1 MASLPVKFAEVAQLT
16 ALGID
21 QSFMTWNSLTMES
34 DKHICVRQEGANKS
48 VKISIVDLANPTQV
62 ESHGINAD
70 SAILNPMT
78 EIIALKAET
87 GSGQVLQIF
96 NLKVKVRMKHHTI
109 TDNDKVVF
117 WRWITPATI
126 ALVTNTAVYHWS
138 MEGEGKPAKVFDRDA
153 QLAGAHILGY
163 KISADE
169 KWMSVYG
176 IKKGPTGSVDGCMQ
190 LHSKDRNK
198 STVLE
203 GHCSAFATVKP
214 DGAQNEVTVVAFA
227 QKTAAG
233 QSQVQV
239 VEVGGGNNPTF
250 PRVAGTIRWE
260 DPSDFPTSI
269 AVSEKHTCI
278 YMMSKMGHVFIYDL
292 LTATP
297 IFQSRISESALF
309 VTANHEASGGV
320 IGVNRNGQVLQIAL
334 DEANIVNHICQ
345 TLNNVELAVK
355 FAARN
360 NLPGAEGLFTRQ
372 FDALFNQQRF
382 KEAAQCAAESP
393 MGVLRTA
400 DTIRKFQALP
410 ATGGQSPI
418 LQYFST
424 LLEHGK
430 LNALETVELARPA
443 VQQGKLDMLRKWWD
457 ADKLEG
463 SEELGDMI
471 RQHDNQWAMK
481 IYIKG
486 KSHSKVVAAFLEA
499 GQYDKVILYAQKTD
513 YAPDY
518 ITFLRQMVMI
528 SPKGALDFAM
538 KLAQNEGG
546 SLVDIGQVVDLFMSR
561 NLVQETTEFLL
572 EVLKNNKPE
581 EGPLQTRLLEIN
593 LQMAPQVANAIF
605 ENDMF
610 SHYDRPHIA
619 RLCEQ
624 AGLYQR
630 ALEHYTELSDVKRVI
645 VHTNMIPPEVLI
657 NYFGKLSAEFGLE
670 CLKTLLAT
678 NPQGNA
684 TICVQIATKFS
695 EALGAAEIIP
705 LFEQYN
711 CIQGMFYYLQAV
723 VNFSEDPDVHFKYI
737 QAGCKLGQLPE
748 VERITRES
756 NCYDPVAVRDFL
768 MEARLQD
775 QLPLI
780 NVCDKHDM
788 VEDLVKYLYTNN
800 MLKFI
805 QIYVTDMNP
814 MSAPKVAAALLD
826 CDCSEDVIQQIIT
839 AVRNRCNG
847 DELVAE
853 VEKRNRLK
861 ILKPWLET
869 VISEGNQEPG
879 VHNGL
884 MKVYVDTGNEP
895 EKYLAENLFYDSRDV
910 GVYCEKRDPYLAF
923 ICYKR
928 GQCDDELIEVTTKHN
943 LFRHQASYLVERQ
956 NSELWAR
963 VLDPENPMRQNL
975 IDQVIST
982 ALPATEN
989 PDDVSETVRAFMAAD
1004 LPGQLIELLEKIVIQ
1019 NSVFSEDPNLQN
1031 LLLLTAIKADKTR
1044 VMDYIN
1050 RLDKYD
1056 APDIALIAISADLY
1070 EEAFTIYNKFSLHQ
1084 ECIDVII
1091 TQMTDL
1097 DRAYE
1102 YAERIDNPEVWSRL
1116 GRAQMQACNIKGAV
1130 ESFCKAKDAQDYT
1143 NMVEQ
1148 ASQVEAWED
1157 LVTYLKMA
1165 RSDGGLNKEPV
1176 VDTELIYA
1184 LAKTN
1189 ELAQLEELI
1198 NSPNVAQ
1205 IQVVGDRCFDAAMY
1219 EAAKL
1224 LFLNISNY
1232 GRLASAR
1239 VMLGEFQAAVD
1250 AAKKAMS
1257 PRTWKE
1263 VNFAC
1268 VDAEEFKLAQVCG
1281 LHIIVHAD
1289 ELDDLIN
1296 KYEHGGHFEQLIEL
1310 MEAGTGLERAHM
1322 GIYTELGILY
1332 AKFKDEKLM
1341 NHIKIFGGKI
1351 NIPKLIRA
1359 CEEYQHWLALRVLYQ
1374 KYEEYDNAVT
1384 TMIMHTPEAFEHAVF
1399 KDIITKVANTEILY
1413 KAIKFYLDTVPQEV
1427 NDLMA
1432 TITPRVDH
1440 VRVTRLV
1447 IKEGHLPMVKEYLQ
1461 SVQHN
1466 NLQAVNDALHELYV
1480 EAGDYESVR
1489 KSVETYDNV
1498 DLLKL
1503 AQELEKHELV
1513 EFRRLAAFVYKRK
1526 GKYTNSVELS
1536 KADGMYRDAME
1547 TAAASE
1553 NSETCE
1559 ELLKFFV
1566 EESRQDCFAASLFT
1580 MYDYLTP
1587 DVVLELAY
1595 RFNMMDFALPY
1606 MVQVMREYTTRVQE
1620 LEQRQEK
1627 MADKT
1632 EDLNQLNPTPGMGGY
1647 DMGMGNLALMAPG
1660 MGPMG
1665 GVGMMSGQGQYNTGM
1680 GGYGGY

>member
-1 MASLPVKFAEVAQLT
+1 VKFSEVAQLT

-34 DKHICVRQEGANKS
+34 DKHVCVRQEAAGSKQ
-48 VKISIVDLANPTQV
+48 VKISIVDLTNPAPPET
-62 ESHGINAD
+62 HGINAD

-87 GSGQVLQIF
+87 NSGQVLQIF

-109 TDNDKVVF
+109 ADNDKVVF

-126 ALVTNTAVYHWS
+126 ALVTNTSVYHWGI
-138 MEGEGKPAKVFDRDA
+138 EGEGKPAKVFDRDEK
-153 QLAGAHILGY
+153 LSGAHILGY
-163 KISADE
+163 KISPDE

-190 LHSKDRNK
+190 LYSKDRSK
-198 STVLE
+198 SNVLE
-203 GHCSAFATVKP
+203 GHCSAFATAKP
-214 DGAQNEVTVVAFA
+214 DGAANPVTVVAFA
-227 QKTAAG
+227 QKTAQG

-239 VEVGGGNNPTF
+239 VEVGGGQNPSF
-250 PRVAGTIRWE
+250 PRVAGAIRWE
-260 DPSDFPTSI
+260 DPNDFPTSI
-269 AVSEKHTCI
+269 TVSEKHTAI
-278 YMMSKMGHVFIYDL
+278 YMLSKMGYVFIYDL

-309 VTANHEASGGV
+309 VTANHTDSGGV
-320 IGVNRNGQVLQIAL
+320 IGVNRNGQVLQIAI
-334 DEANIVNHICQ
+334 DEANIVNHICN

-355 FAARN
+355 FASRN
-360 NLPGAEGLFTRQ
+360 NLPGAEGLFSRQ
-372 FDALFNQQRF
+372 FDALFSQQRF

-400 DTIRKFQALP
+400 ETIRKFQSLP
-410 ATGGQSPI
+410 AQGGASPI
-418 LQYFST
+418 LQYFQT

-443 VQQGKLDMLRKWWD
+443 VAQGKLDMLRKWWD

-471 RQHDNQWAMK
+471 RPSDNQWAMK

-486 KSHSKVVAAFLEA
+486 KSHSKVVAAFLES

-513 YAPDY
+513 YTPDY

-528 SPKGALDFAM
+528 SQQGALDFAL

-561 NLVQETTEFLL
+561 NLVQETTSFLL
-572 EVLKNNKPE
+572 DVLKNNRPE
-581 EGPLQTRLLEIN
+581 EAAFQTRLLEIN

-630 ALEHYTELSDVKRVI
+630 ALEHYTELADVKRVI
-645 VHTNMIPPEVLI
+645 VHTNMIPAEVLI
-657 NYFGKLSAEFGLE
+657 GYFGNLSAEFGLE

-678 NPQGNA
+678 NPSGNA
-684 TICVQIATKFS
+684 QICVQIATKYS
-695 EALGAAEIIP
+695 DALGAANIIP

-711 CIQGMFYYLQAV
+711 CIQGLFYYLQAV
-723 VNFSEDPDVHFKYI
+723 VNFSQEADVHFKYI
-737 QAGCKLGQLPE
+737 QAGCKLGQIKE

-756 NCYDPVAVRDFL
+756 SAYDPIEVRDFL

-788 VEDLVKYLYTNN
+788 VEELVKYLYTNN

-826 CDCSEDVIQQIIT
+826 ADCSEDVIQQIIT

-847 DELVAE
+847 EELVAE

-869 VISEGNQEPG
+869 VISEGNQEVG

-895 EKYLAENLFYDSRDV
+895 EKFLAENLFYNSQDV

-956 NSELWAR
+956 SSDLWAR
-963 VLDPENPMRQNL
+963 VLDPENPVRQNL

-1070 EEAFTIYNKFSLHQ
+1070 EEAFTIYNKFGLHQ

-1102 YAERIDNPEVWSRL
+1102 YAERIDNPNVWSRL
-1116 GRAQMQACNIKGAV
+1116 GRAQMQAMNIKGAV

-1148 ASQVEAWED
+1148 ASAAEAWEE
-1157 LVTYLKMA
+1157 LVIYLKMA
-1165 RSDGGLNKEPV
+1165 RTDGGLNKEPV
-1176 VDTELIYA
+1176 VDTELMFA
-1184 LAKTN
+1184 LAKNN
-1189 ELAQLEELI
+1189 ELSELEELI

-1268 VDAEEFKLAQVCG
+1268 VDAGEFRLAQVCG

-1289 ELDDLIN
+1289 ELDDLIC
-1296 KYEHGGHFEQLIEL
+1296 KYEHGGHFEELIEL

-1359 CEEYQHWLALRVLYQ
+1359 CEEYQHWLELRVLYQ
-1374 KYEEYDNAVT
+1374 KYEEFDNAVM
-1384 TMIMHTPEAFEHAVF
+1384 TMIQHTPEAFEHAVF

-1413 KAIKFYLDTVPQEV
+1413 KAIKFYLDTVPTEI
-1427 NDLMA
+1427 NDLMG
-1432 TITPRVDH
+1432 TITTRVDH

-1447 IKEGHLPMVKEYLQ
+1447 IKEGHLPMIKDYLQ
-1461 SVQHN
+1461 AVQHN
-1466 NLQAVNDALHELYV
+1466 NLQAVNDALHDIYV
-1480 EAGDYESVR
+1480 AAGDYESVR

-1513 EFRRLAAFVYKRK
+1513 EFRRLAAFVYKKK
-1526 GKYTNSVELS
+1526 GKHTNSVELS

-1547 TAAASE
+1547 TAAESQSTE
-1553 NSETCE
+1553 LCE
-1559 ELLKFFV
+1559 DLLRFFV
-1566 EESRQDCFAASLFT
+1566 EQGRHDCFGASLYT
-1580 MYDYLTP
+1580 MYDYLLP

-1595 RFNMMDFALPY
+1595 RYEMMDFALPY
-1606 MVQVMREYTTRVQE
+1606 MVQTVREYTTRVIE
-1620 LEQRQEK
+1620 LESKTEK

-1632 EDLNQLNPTPGMGGY
+1632 EDLNQLAPTNTMGY
-1647 DMGMGNLALMAPG
+1647 DMGMGQMALMGPG
-1660 MGPMG
+1660 MGAAG
-1665 GVGMMSGQGQYNTGM
+1665 GVNMMSGGM
-1680 GGYGGY
+1680 NMGGMGGMGGGYGGY

>member
-1 MASLPVKFAEVAQLT
+1 
-16 ALGID
+16 
-21 QSFMTWNSLTMES
+21 MES
-34 DKHICVRQEGANKS
+34 DKHVCVRQEAAGSKQ
-48 VKISIVDLANPTQV
+48 VKISIVDLANPNPPET
-62 ESHGINAD
+62 HGINAD

-78 EIIALKAET
+78 EIISLKAET
-87 GSGQVLQIF
+87 NSGQVLQIF

-126 ALVTNTAVYHWS
+126 ALVTNSAVYHWS
-138 MEGEGKPAKVFDRDA
+138 MEGEGKPAKVFERDEK
-153 QLAGAHILGY
+153 LNGAHILGY
-163 KISADE
+163 KVSPDD

-190 LHSKDRNK
+190 LYSKERSK
-198 STVLE
+198 SNVLE
-203 GHCSAFATVKP
+203 GHCSSFATVKP
-214 DGAQNEVTVVAFA
+214 DGASNPVTVVAFA
-227 QKTAAG
+227 QKTAQG

-239 VEVGGGNNPTF
+239 VEVGGGNTPTF
-250 PRVAGTIRWE
+250 PRVAGAIRWE

-278 YMMSKMGHVFIYDL
+278 YMLSKMGYVFIYDL

-309 VTANHEASGGV
+309 VTSNHEASGGV
-320 IGVNRNGQVLQIAL
+320 IGVNRNGQVLQIAI
-334 DEANIVNHICQ
+334 DEANIVNHICN

-360 NLPGAEGLFTRQ
+360 NLPGAEGLFARQ
-372 FDALFNQQRF
+372 FDALFSQQRF

-393 MGVLRTA
+393 QGVLRTA
-400 DTIRKFQALP
+400 DTIRKFQQLP
-410 ATGGQSPI
+410 ATGGASPI
-418 LQYFST
+418 LQYFQT

-443 VQQGKLDMLRKWWD
+443 VAQGKLDMLRKWWD

-471 RQHDNQWAMK
+471 RPSDNQWAMK

-486 KSHSKVVAAFLEA
+486 KSHSKVVAAFLES

-513 YAPDY
+513 YTPDY

-528 SPKGALDFAM
+528 SQQGALDFAL

-561 NLVQETTEFLL
+561 NLVQETTSFLL
-572 EVLKNNKPE
+572 DVLKGNKPE
-581 EGPLQTRLLEIN
+581 EAAFQTRLLEIN

-630 ALEHYTELSDVKRVI
+630 ALEHYTDIADVKRVI
-645 VHTNMIPPEVLI
+645 VHTNMIPAEVLI
-657 NYFGKLSAEFGLE
+657 AYFGNLSAEFGLE

-678 NPQGNA
+678 NPSGNA
-684 TICVQIATKFS
+684 QICVQIATKFS

-711 CIQGMFYYLQAV
+711 CIQGLFYYLQAV
-723 VNFSEDPDVHFKYI
+723 VNFSEDADVHFKYI
-737 QAGCKLGQLPE
+737 QAGCKLGQIKE

-756 NCYDPVAVRDFL
+756 NAYEPIEVRDFL

-788 VEDLVKYLYTNN
+788 VEELVKYLYTNN

-826 CDCSEDVIQQIIT
+826 SDCSEDVIQQIIT

-847 DELVAE
+847 EELVAE

-869 VISEGNQEPG
+869 VISEGNQEVG

-895 EKYLAENLFYDSRDV
+895 EKFLAENLFYDSRDV

-928 GQCDDELIEVTTKHN
+928 GQCDEELIEVTTKHN

-956 NSELWAR
+956 SSELWAQT
-963 VLDPENPMRQNL
+963 LDPENPVRQNL

-1070 EEAFTIYNKFSLHQ
+1070 EEAFTIYNKFGLHQ

-1102 YAERIDNPEVWSRL
+1102 YAERIDNTQVWSRL
-1116 GRAQMQACNIKGAV
+1116 GRAQMQAMNIKGAV

-1143 NMVEQ
+1143 NMVSQ
-1148 ASQVEAWED
+1148 ASAAEAWEE

-1176 VDTELIYA
+1176 IDTELIYA
-1184 LAKTN
+1184 LSKCG
-1189 ELAQLEELI
+1189 ELAELEELI

-1224 LFLNISNY
+1224 LFMNISNY

-1257 PRTWKE
+1257 TRTWKE

-1268 VDAEEFKLAQVCG
+1268 VEKGEFRLAQVCG

-1289 ELDDLIN
+1289 ELDDLIA
-1296 KYEHGGHFEQLIEL
+1296 KYEHGGHFEELIEL

-1332 AKFKDEKLM
+1332 AKFKDDKLM

-1359 CEEYQHWLALRVLYQ
+1359 CEEYQHWLELRVLYQ

-1384 TMIMHTPEAFEHAVF
+1384 TMIQHTPEAFEHPVF

-1413 KAIKFYLDTVPQEV
+1413 KAIKFYLDTHPTDI

-1432 TITPRVDH
+1432 TITTRVDH
-1440 VRVTRLV
+1440 VRVTKLV
-1447 IKEGHLPMVKEYLQ
+1447 QKEGHLPMIKEYLQ
-1461 SVQHN
+1461 AVQHN

-1480 EAGDYESVR
+1480 EAGDFEEVR

-1503 AQELEKHELV
+1503 AQDLEKHELC
-1513 EFRRLAAFVYKRK
+1513 EFRRLAAFVYKKK
-1526 GKYTNSVELS
+1526 GKHTNSVELS
-1536 KADGMYRDAME
+1536 KADGMYKDAME
-1547 TAAASE
+1547 TAAESKSSE
-1553 NSETCE
+1553 ICE
-1559 ELLKFFV
+1559 ELLRFFV
-1566 EESRQDCFAASLFT
+1566 EEGRSDCFASSLYT
-1580 MYDYLTP
+1580 MYDYLLP

-1606 MVQVMREYTTRVQE
+1606 MVQVTREYTGRVAA
-1620 LEQRQEK
+1620 LEQAHEK
-1627 MADKT
+1627 MSDKT
-1632 EDLNQLNPTPGMGGY
+1632 DDLNQLAPTNQMGGY
-1647 DMGMGNLALMAPG
+1647 DMGMGQMALMGPG
-1660 MGPMG
+1660 MGAMG
-1665 GVGMMSGQGQYNTGM
+1665 GMGQMGGGQQQQMYNQGMGGGGG